1 MKVPLSEFKEL
12 EVDETDVEVEEII
25 SPEKIPLLLRPKIG
39 EEIAFKL
46 IGCPE
51 CVEYS

>member
-1 MKVPLSEFKEL
+1 LKVPLSEFKEL
-12 EVDETDVEVEEII
+12 EVDETEVEVEEII
-25 SPEKIPLLLRPKIG
+25 SVAKMPLLLRPKTG
-39 EEIAFKL
+39 DEMAFKL